1 MSMNEWMLVVVFG
14 LALAAVVF
22 SARSMRHV
30 EDPEHSVRVAL
41 LGVFASRE
49 HFDAEGRRLLGRA
62 RGCAAAALVA
72 LTVWAVV

>member
-14 LALAAVVF
+14 FALATAAY

-30 EDPEHSVRVAL
+30 KDPEHGLRVAL

-49 HFDAEGRRLLGRA
+49 HFDAEGRRLLRRA
-62 RGCAAAALVA
+62 RGCAAAAFVA
-72 LTVWAVV
+72 LTVWAIV